1 MVSVFQSKVTD
12 WWVRLKHKPQ
22 PIVAYKKGPTVE
34 NKHSL
39 KSMEKDIAKHMEN
52 KGKLIQQTS
61 NPNYPEGS

>member
-1 MVSVFQSKVTD
+1 
-12 WWVRLKHKPQ
+12 
-22 PIVAYKKGPTVE
+22 VE